1 MGGCCAGTKSDL
13 EIAIDANILWS
24 ARVVEDG
31 GCTGG
36 TFETPI
42 RPSLARQQANS
53 NGYPSPELQENM
65 SPNTEGLMA
74 ELGARLKVEA
84 ADKR

>member
-1 MGGCCAGTKSDL
+1 M
-13 EIAIDANILWS
+13 
-24 ARVVEDG
+24 VEDG

-42 RPSLARQQANS
+42 RSSLARQQANS
-53 NGYPSPELQENM
+53 DGLQSPELLENM